1 VNHTVSRYKSPVTSL
16 AFLAGDW
23 ALCSSVLMSLTVNDK
38 IIAVFGASRSAPG
51 DETYEDGVICGRL
64 LAENGYGVVTGGYG
78 GLMEAVS
85 KGASEAGG
93 YVLGVTAPAVFR
105 DRAGANGFVSEER
118 RAEHLLERIHQLTDI
133 SAGAIVLP
141 GSLGTLTELGV
152 AWNLAFVTRFSGEEP
167 KPLVTVGATWQRL
180 INDLGSQLATDTE
193 LVRCVA
199 TADQAVE
206 VIKQAVP
213 VG

>member
-1 VNHTVSRYKSPVTSL
+1 
-16 AFLAGDW
+16 
-23 ALCSSVLMSLTVNDK
+23 MSLTVNDK
-38 IIAVFGASRSAPG
+38 IIAVFGASRSVPG

-78 GLMEAVS
+78 GLMDAVS
-85 KGASEAGG
+85 KGASQAGG

-105 DRAGANGFVSEER
+105 DRAGANSFVNEER

-152 AWNLAFVTRFSGEEP
+152 AWNLAFVTRFSGKEP
-167 KPLVTVGATWQRL
+167 KPVVTVGPTWQQL
-180 INDLGSQLATDTE
+180 VNDLGSQLATDTE
-193 LVRCVA
+193 LVRCV
-199 TADQAVE
+199 TTVNEAVAA
-206 VIKQAVP
+206 IKQAVP
-213 VG
+213 V

>member
-1 VNHTVSRYKSPVTSL
+1 
-16 AFLAGDW
+16 
-23 ALCSSVLMSLTVNDK
+23 MSLTVNDK
-38 IIAVFGASRSAPG
+38 IIAVFGGSRSVPG

-64 LAENGYGVVTGGYG
+64 LAEYGYGVVTGGYG

-85 KGASEAGG
+85 RGASEAGG
-93 YVLGVTAPAVFR
+93 YVLGVTAPTVFR
-105 DRAGANGFVSEER
+105 DRAGANVFVNEER

-152 AWNLAFVTRFSGEEP
+152 AWNLAFVTRFSGKKP
-167 KPLVTVGATWQRL
+167 KPVVTVGPTWQQL
-180 INDLGSQLATDTE
+180 VNDLGAQLATDTE

-199 TADQAVE
+199 TVNEAVN
-206 VIKQAVP
+206 VIKQSVP

>member
-1 VNHTVSRYKSPVTSL
+1 MP
-16 AFLAGDW
+16 AP
-23 ALCSSVLMSLTVNDK
+23 

-64 LAENGYGVVTGGYG
+64 LAEHGYGVVTGGYG

-85 KGASEAGG
+85 RGASEAGG
-93 YVLGVTAPAVFR
+93 YVLGVTAPTVFR
-105 DRAGANGFVSEER
+105 DRAGANVFVNEER

-152 AWNLAFVTRFSGEEP
+152 AWNLAFVTRFSGKKP
-167 KPLVTVGATWQRL
+167 KPVVTVGPTWHQL
-180 INDLGSQLATDTE
+180 VNDLGAQLATDTE

-199 TADQAVE
+199 TVNEAVAA
-206 VIKQAVP
+206 IRQDVP